1 LYVIQ
6 VWSEDGQ
13 LLALSTMS
21 GSVHVYLTK
30 LPLLA
35 SVLNHRI
42 AYMTSL
48 NEIAL
53 YDHLAKSRV
62 RFSGFW
68 VMDFCEIDRFI
79 LILVRAAEFGN
90 SY

>member
-1 LYVIQ
+1 
-6 VWSEDGQ
+6 
-13 LLALSTMS
+13 MS
-21 GSVHVYLTK
+21 GGVHVYLTK

-53 YDHLAKSRV
+53 YDHLAKARV
-62 RFSGFW
+62 IKGFKAY
-68 VMDFCEIDRFI
+68 MRPTFN
-79 LILVRAAEFGN
+79 L
-90 SY
+90 

>member
-1 LYVIQ
+1 M
-6 VWSEDGQ
+6 
-13 LLALSTMS
+13 STIT

-53 YDHLAKSRV
+53 YDHLAKSKV
-62 RFSGFW
+62 KIVFYVLTINFAIFYKKKS
-68 VMDFCEIDRFI
+68 I
-79 LILVRAAEFGN
+79 
-90 SY
+90 

>member
-1 LYVIQ
+1 

-13 LLALSTMS
+13 LLALSTVN

-35 SVLNHRI
+35 SVLNTRI

-53 YDHLAKSRV
+53 YDHLAKAKV
-62 RFSGFW
+62 HF
-68 VMDFCEIDRFI
+68 IDLSALFF
-79 LILVRAAEFGN
+79 LI
-90 SY
+90 S